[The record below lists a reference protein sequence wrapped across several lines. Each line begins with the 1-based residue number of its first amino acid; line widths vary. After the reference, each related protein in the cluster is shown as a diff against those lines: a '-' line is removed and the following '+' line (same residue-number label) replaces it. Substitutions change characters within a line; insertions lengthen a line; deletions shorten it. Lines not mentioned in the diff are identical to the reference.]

1 MIGFLTL
8 CYFFYR
14 PLLKVLHQEKSVT
27 NTINYTKKC
36 TIGLISNLITLDVPQ
51 MTNKQSIKI
60 IWIIN
65 NVYFSEQKYIA
76 FILLSNNYKWDSF
89 SFIRIVQDIFLDVHK
104 NGYILE
110 DIVDQLQC
118 QSCDR

>member
-1 MIGFLTL
+1 M
-8 CYFFYR
+8 
-14 PLLKVLHQEKSVT
+14 
-27 NTINYTKKC
+27 
-36 TIGLISNLITLDVPQ
+36 
-51 MTNKQSIKI
+51 
-60 IWIIN
+60 IN